1 MGKVQWSHGL
11 LAAWAQPWWW
21 VAAGTVGLFAIGAAV
36 PLSPTAVMLGLGY
49 LVVST
54 LLLTVALRR
63 RGAGRFGPANAVT
76 ATRSTLVGLVT
87 ALTVASLEG
96 TTEPTRPGV
105 PLDAPAASGGALG
118 TTVLLVSLV
127 ACALALDGVDGY
139 VARRT
144 GSESELGARF
154 DMEVDAF
161 LLLVLSVYDTR
172 YVGWWVLSIGLL
184 RYAFVVAGALLPWM
198 RRTLPP
204 RYWRKVVTAASG
216 VALAV
221 VAAQVLPPTA
231 DLAVAAA
238 ALLLMLESF
247 GRDVAWLVRMNRSSR
262 TLVSLEKASTTSPP
276 PESR

>member
-1 MGKVQWSHGL
+1 MRKVQTSPGL
-11 LAAWAQPWWW
+11 VAAWAQPWWW
-21 VAAGTVGLFAIGAAV
+21 VAAGAVGLVAIGAAV
-36 PLSPTAVMLGLGY
+36 PLPPAAVALGLGY

-54 LLLTVALRR
+54 LLLTVGLRR
-63 RGAGRFGPANAVT
+63 RGSARFGPANAVT
-76 ATRSTLVGLVT
+76 ATRSMLVGLVT

-96 TTEPTRPGV
+96 A
-105 PLDAPAASGGALG
+105 DG
-118 TTVLLVSLV
+118 TTVLLVTLV
-127 ACALALDGVDGY
+127 AVALALDGVDGY

-161 LLLVLSVYDTR
+161 LLLVLCVYDAR

-184 RYAFVVAGALLPWM
+184 RYAFVAAGALLPWM
-198 RRTLPP
+198 RETLPP

-216 VALAV
+216 IALAV
-221 VAAQVLPPTA
+221 IAAQVLPPGGN
-231 DLAVAAA
+231 LAVAAA
-238 ALLLMLESF
+238 ALFLMLESF
-247 GRDVAWLVRMNRSSR
+247 GRDVTWLVRLNLSGR

>member
-1 MGKVQWSHGL
+1 MGKVQWSAGL
-11 LAAWAQPWWW
+11 FAAWAQPWWW
-21 VAAGTVGLFAIGAAV
+21 VAAGTVGLVAIGAAV
-36 PLSPTAVMLGLGY
+36 PLSPTAMALGLGY

-96 TTEPTRPGV
+96 TT
-105 PLDAPAASGGALG
+105 S
-118 TTVLLVSLV
+118 TVLLVSLV

-161 LLLVLSVYDTR
+161 LLLVLCVYDAR

-216 VALAV
+216 IALAV
-221 VAAQVLPPTA
+221 VASQVLPPTA
-231 DLAVAAA
+231 NMAVAAA
-238 ALLLMLESF
+238 ALVLMLESF
-247 GRDVAWLVRMNRSSR
+247 GRDVTWLVRMNRSSR
-262 TLVSLEKASTTSPP
+262 ALVSLEKASTTSPP